1 MILSIKNHSAAV
13 AIAISLTLLFF
24 LSACSDTGQ
33 TVAQQPQPQPA
44 AAAPQSQSQ
53 PATAAQ
59 QPRPA
64 ATASQPQPAAEAQQP
79 QPATTTSQPQ
89 PAATARPARAPAAPL
104 EKVQVVTTTNIVADW
119 VRMVGGDRV
128 DVFSL
133 LPVGADPHSFQPGAQ
148 DVVAIAE
155 ADLVLSVGLGLEESW
170 LHELVQNAARDES
183 AIVELTDVIDPI
195 EFGATH
201 AGEVEIIEALI
212 HIIHEVEDGEI
223 SAEEGLEEIIVA
235 IETAHE
241 HDDHEGH
248 EHEDEDHEGHDH
260 DEDEDEDHEGHDHDE
275 DEDEDHEGHDHD
287 EDEDEDHEGHDHDE
301 DEDEDHEG
309 HDHDEDEDEDHEGHD
324 HDEDEDEDHEGHDHD
339 EEHGDE
345 GMHLPEMVLALIAQ
359 VHAGQLDAEAAIEE
373 IHHLAEDEE
382 DAHAGHGHGTYDP
395 HFWFDPLR
403 VKSAIN
409 DIAARLS
416 VLDPD
421 GRNVFTS
428 NASAFNSE
436 LNELHFWIQGQVSAV
451 EEDRRLLVTS
461 HDSLGYFAILYDF
474 KVVGVI
480 LSTTTEVEPTP
491 ADLAELS
498 HDIEDYGVPV
508 IFGETTVSERLAKSI
523 ADEAGAELVRLYSG
537 SLGEEGSGADTYIG
551 MFRTNVERIVAAL
564 K

>member
-1 MILSIKNHSAAV
+1 
-13 AIAISLTLLFF
+13 
-24 LSACSDTGQ
+24 
-33 TVAQQPQPQPA
+33 
-44 AAAPQSQSQ
+44 
-53 PATAAQ
+53 
-59 QPRPA
+59 
-64 ATASQPQPAAEAQQP
+64 
-79 QPATTTSQPQ
+79 
-89 PAATARPARAPAAPL
+89 
-104 EKVQVVTTTNIVADW
+104 
-119 VRMVGGDRV
+119 VGGDRV
-128 DVFSL
+128 EVFSL
-133 LPVGADPHSFQPGAQ
+133 LPVGADPHSYQPGAQ

-170 LHELVQNAARDES
+170 LHELVENAARDES
-183 AIVELTDVIDPI
+183 AIVELTNVIDPI

-201 AGEVEIIEALI
+201 AEEVEIIEALV
-212 HIIHEVEDGEI
+212 HIAHEVEDGEI
-223 SAEEGLEEIIVA
+223 SAEEGLKEIVEA
-235 IETAHE
+235 IEAAHE
-241 HDDHEGH
+241 HDHDED
-248 EHEDEDHEGHDH
+248 EDEDHEGHDH

-324 HDEDEDEDHEGHDHD
+324 HDEDEDEDHEDHDH
-339 EEHGDE
+339 EHGE
-345 GMHLPEMVLALIAQ
+345 ERMHLPEMVLQLVAQ
-359 VHAGQLDAEAAIEE
+359 VHAGQLDADAAIEE
-373 IHHLAEDEE
+373 IHHLAEEGE

-421 GRNVFTS
+421 GRNVYTS

-436 LNELHFWIQGQVSAV
+436 LNELHFWIQEQVSVV

-461 HDSLGYFAILYDF
+461 HDSLGYFANLYDF
-474 KVVGVI
+474 EVVGVI

-498 HDIEDYGVPV
+498 HDIEDYGVPA

-523 ADEAGAELVRLYSG
+523 ADESGAELVRLYSG
-537 SLGEEGSGADTYIG
+537 SLGEEGSGAETYIG
-551 MFRTNVERIVAAL
+551 MFRTNVERIVSAL